1 MMGLFVSVSS
11 FAQSHS
17 DRISVGAGALY
28 QRGLDATI
36 SWEHE
41 TRYHNAWEY
50 FINGYIKW
58 DECASCGH
66 VCPESFWN
74 NYRTWGVGAAYK
86 PCVARGRNWH
96 RDRIQDTHFKEIA
109 TMKILHIICATLM
122 AVAFASCDEHRDFP
136 DTAMKTCDILCT
148 DGKVVRFEEV
158 KSQNKTP
165 IAVVFYVN
173 QNEDIQGTGYAVYL
187 KDIEPFAYSDSL
199 GLKHNTSADIT
210 AFDGNGNTHAMYSS
224 GTSPAASAV
233 FDMWQYG
240 QSAYIPSVAQIKLLY
255 QARSAVNTYIRKCG
269 GDVIPDNPDECW
281 YWTSTEVKDQETAKA
296 WLYSLASG
304 ALQETPK
311 TQAHKVRPIITLY
324 N

>member
-1 MMGLFVSVSS
+1 MK
-11 FAQSHS
+11 
-17 DRISVGAGALY
+17 I
-28 QRGLDATI
+28 
-36 SWEHE
+36 
-41 TRYHNAWEY
+41 
-50 FINGYIKW
+50 
-58 DECASCGH
+58 
-66 VCPESFWN
+66 
-74 NYRTWGVGAAYK
+74 
-86 PCVARGRNWH
+86 
-96 RDRIQDTHFKEIA
+96 THFLYA
-109 TMKILHIICATLM
+109 ALA
-122 AVAFASCDEHRDFP
+122 AVAFTSCDEHRDFP

-148 DGKVVRFEEV
+148 DGDIVRYEDVE
-158 KSQNKTP
+158 KKHKTP
-165 IAVVFYVN
+165 IAVVFFIN
-173 QNEDIQGTGYAVYL
+173 QSEDLDGIGYAVYL
-187 KDIEPFAYSDSL
+187 DDITPCAYSDSL
-199 GLKHNTSADIT
+199 GMKHNTSADPM
-210 AFDGNGNTHAMYSS
+210 AYDGNTNTHAMYST

-281 YWTSTEVKDQETAKA
+281 YWTSTEVKGQETAKA